1 MRIRGREKLGRKRGK
16 GTVARWLIFRLL
28 SSSFTVGLE

>member
-16 GTVARWLIFRLL
+16 STVARWLIFRLL
-28 SSSFTVGLE
+28 SSSFSVGLE